1 MLAFVRE
8 YDGEAVLVVANLSR
22 FVKHT
27 RVALERFVGA
37 VPRELFGRSRFPRSR
52 QRPTS
57 RA

>member
-8 YDGEAVLVVANLSR
+8 YAGEAVLGVANLSR

-37 VPRELFGRSRFPRSR
+37 VPRERFGRSRFPRSR
-52 QRPTS
+52 QCPTS
-57 RA
+57 